1 MTLTTYNQ
9 TAIDVEN
16 VIGWWQAL
24 TPEAQADPANVDKLV
39 EHGEKVMES
48 EMAGWV
54 QKMQDALVE
63 LRKDDESTRIPA
75 RKPSGQAVGP
85 RSLSAA

>member
-39 EHGEKVMES
+39 ETEDPG
-48 EMAGWV
+48 A
-54 QKMQDALVE
+54 QAL
-63 LRKDDESTRIPA
+63 RP
-75 RKPSGQAVGP
+75 GAVGP

>member
-9 TAIDVEN
+9 TATDLEN

-24 TPEAQADPANVDKLV
+24 APEAQADPANVDKLV
-39 EHGEKVMES
+39 EYGEKVMES

-63 LRKDDESTRIPA
+63 LRKDDEETKTSA
-75 RKPSGQAVGP
+75 RKPSGQPPPSSPAKT
-85 RSLSAA
+85 